1 MHGSDHQCDRL
12 PTLLIGGAGG
22 KLKTGQFVNLNKR
35 PVRDMHFTMM
45 NSVFG
50 MAQTDFGQDLT
61 GAPISIINEIVA
73 T

>member
-1 MHGSDHQCDRL
+1 MPRRPVLTTFLRQMRCASR
-12 PTLLIGGAGG
+12 
-22 KLKTGQFVNLNKR
+22 NLNKR

-50 MAQTDFGQDLT
+50 MAQTDFGQNLT